1 MNAEFQGTARKN
13 KKAFLGDQCKEI
25 EENKRTGKTRYLF
38 KKIRATKGI
47 FQAKIGRMKNR
58 NFYGLNRS

>member
-1 MNAEFQGTARKN
+1 MNAEFQATARKN
-13 KKAFLGDQCKEI
+13 KKAFLGDQSKEI
-25 EENKRTGKTRYLF
+25 EENKIMGKTRYLF

>member
-1 MNAEFQGTARKN
+1 MQKKKKRKN
-13 KKAFLGDQCKEI
+13 
-25 EENKRTGKTRYLF
+25 NKMEKSRDLF